1 MRSSLGAVVFCRACW
16 QGVVGWCCRPLEA
29 PPFLPF
35 PYRRTQPLPS
45 IPAVPSP
52 NIQKK
57 DDPAN
62 ITSTATPDFP
72 HKPTTARCCLHTLWM
87 GHHLWQSRLPGQAQA
102 PTERQSEKG
111 VCALEGV
118 GVGVM
123 VRGAGENLEV
133 RRGWCPRIW
142 CHQAPDEKQGREVLQ
157 REEPHARGLPSSH
170 HFSLLDL
177 SLGSLPLHPSLPP
190 PTPFCLPFSHLRIFE
205 HPAFRSRDRTP
216 QRSAPWGP
224 QPCAPA
230 RPPPLPGPLRS
241 GSHPEEQVEAE
252 QQVLDAPQA
261 PTKAPHAAAPA
272 AGSGVPRPGLGA
284 PGAGGEGA
292 ERDGPWA
299 GPAAGGAGGGRG
311 GGRGGSPH
319 RVREDQG

>member
-170 HFSLLDL
+170 HF
-177 SLGSLPLHPSLPP
+177 
-190 PTPFCLPFSHLRIFE
+190 
-205 HPAFRSRDRTP
+205 
-216 QRSAPWGP
+216 
-224 QPCAPA
+224 
-230 RPPPLPGPLRS
+230 
-241 GSHPEEQVEAE
+241 
-252 QQVLDAPQA
+252 
-261 PTKAPHAAAPA
+261 
-272 AGSGVPRPGLGA
+272 
-284 PGAGGEGA
+284 
-292 ERDGPWA
+292 
-299 GPAAGGAGGGRG
+299 
-311 GGRGGSPH
+311 
-319 RVREDQG
+319 